1 MNETKD
7 EERQEGIMTRFEK
20 RYTYEYLHKFIR
32 ENLRADVFKRS
43 DGVYGI
49 EMYKDDTLI
58 KREPYDG
65 KSEAWAESAAENY
78 VDGIK
83 VL

>member
-1 MNETKD
+1 MSETKG

-20 RYTYEYLHKFIR
+20 RYTYDYLHTFMKGG
-32 ENLRADVFKRS
+32 LRADVFRRS

-49 EMYKDDTLI
+49 EMYRDGTLL
-58 KREPYDG
+58 KREPYEG

-78 VDGIK
+78 VDEVK

>member
-1 MNETKD
+1 MSKKEQ
-7 EERQEGIMTRFEK
+7 EEKEEGMMTRFEK
-20 RYTYEYLHKFIR
+20 RYTYDYLHVYQR
-32 ENLRADVFKRS
+32 DNLRADVFKRS

-83 VL
+83 VI